1 MPAKG
6 SSVEDAI
13 KIQSSVNTE
22 KEVINMIVGL

>member
-13 KIQSSVNTE
+13 KIQSSGNTE
-22 KEVINMIVGL
+22 QEVINMIVV